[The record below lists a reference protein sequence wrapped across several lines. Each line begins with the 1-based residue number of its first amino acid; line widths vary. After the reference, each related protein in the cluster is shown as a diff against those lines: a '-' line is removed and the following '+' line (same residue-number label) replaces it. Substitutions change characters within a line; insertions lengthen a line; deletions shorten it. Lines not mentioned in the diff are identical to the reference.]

1 MDQKTPEAERAKR
14 LNDLIERGPR
24 PPRSPH
30 EFIQDKMREERR
42 KDKEKRN
49 APQPAARPGSK
60 KD

>member
-1 MDQKTPEAERAKR
+1 MDEKTPEAERAKR

-42 KDKEKRN
+42 KEKRH
-49 APQPAARPGSK
+49 APDPARPRSK